1 MNSFRKILVSLDGST
16 FSEAALKAVAPLLEH
31 SAEPLELL
39 RLVPPL
45 PLASPLRPIRTGQ
58 GVQID
63 ENLATA
69 RAYLTKVAEGQE
81 APGVEFET
89 HAAVGDPAS
98 GILDRAA
105 ELGASLL
112 VMSTHGRSGISRWLR
127 GSVAEKVLRQTRVPL
142 YLVRPEAAERAVKR
156 VLVPL
161 DGSEASAKIIPLVQ
175 DLCRALGAEAVLLH
189 VGIFEGAELAESSTG
204 GVTPV
209 TEELLREGLEPYR
222 AELSRGGVSART
234 CAAFGDAADEILNL
248 AQQEGVDLIAI
259 SSHGRSAL
267 DRWAFGSVAEKV
279 LRNCKLPL
287 LILPIRS

>member
-1 MNSFRKILVSLDGST
+1 MKSLRKILISLDGSP
-16 FSEAALKAVAPLLEH
+16 FSEAALEAAAPLLQH
-31 SAEPLELL
+31 SAEPAELL

-58 GVQID
+58 GVAID
-63 ENLATA
+63 ENLAAA
-69 RAYLTKVAEGQE
+69 RAYLKKVAGER
-81 APGVEFET
+81 GVEFAT
-89 HAAVGDPAS
+89 HASVGDPAS
-98 GILDRAA
+98 GILDRAS
-105 ELGASLL
+105 EIDPSLL
-112 VMSTHGRSGISRWLR
+112 VMSTHGRSGLSRWLR
-127 GSVAEKVLRQTRVPL
+127 GSVAEKVLRHTRVPL

-161 DGSEASAKIIPLVQ
+161 DGSEASAQIVPLVQ
-175 DLCRALGAEAVLLH
+175 DLCCALDAEALLLH
-189 VGIFEGAELAESSTG
+189 VGIFEGAELAESATG

-222 AELSRGGVSART
+222 VELSRGGVSART
-234 CAAFGDAADEILNL
+234 SATFGDAADEILNF
-248 AQQEGVDLIAI
+248 AEKEKVDLIAI

-287 LILPIRS
+287 LVRPIRS